1 MAESCV
7 CWGHEERAAR
17 GNKIRKLFES
27 HLQNPDE
34 NMRVLQLS
42 LSSRGIHGGAY
53 FLDISG

>member
-34 NMRVLQLS
+34 NMRVLVKRGPVSVSS
-42 LSSRGIHGGAY
+42 LKRRTG
-53 FLDISG
+53 